1 MTDERWQKL
10 IETLEDDNRVESR
23 LTEDLE
29 GRPGT
34 VERVVAKTPLGRFR
48 LSRTTEPKR
57 LAEKALYSKR
67 GSSTV
72 RVQATYD
79 ESEMIHVFT
88 VESFSNAGNTWIRV
102 DPEHFV

>member
-10 IETLEDDNRVESR
+10 IETMEDDHRIESR
-23 LTEDLE
+23 ATENLE

-34 VERVVAKTPLGRFR
+34 IERLIIKTPVGRFR

-72 RVQATYD
+72 RVQTIYD
-79 ESEMIHVFT
+79 ETEQIHVFT
-88 VESFSNAGNTWIRV
+88 VENFSPATQDRK
-102 DPEHFV
+102 